1 MMIAIITLLFNID
14 FLSSTISYLMHIL
27 YIEDLERF
35 SKALNLS
42 ERGKVYVKGMFEGS
56 DPVEAE
62 AAAVSL
68 PVE

>member
-1 MMIAIITLLFNID
+1 
-14 FLSSTISYLMHIL
+14 MHIL